1 MSESVTR
8 QSYIA
13 GADLSAKQY
22 YAVRL
27 ISADTVNVGTLGS
40 KCVGVLV
47 NTPSS
52 GHAAEVAT
60 AGKVKMIAG
69 SAITAGDTVESDASG
84 KAHKKTGDGYALG
97 VAITGAATGA
107 LFDVQLMPGQES
119 SGLARM
125 TAGAD
130 LSAAAKLAVKVGSA
144 DDEVVKGTLGSDC
157 VGIVVTGAAAAAEVV
172 VQTSGVATA
181 TSGAAVTLG
190 AELICNA
197 AGKVIDNPGTA
208 GYFVL
213 GTALNDTAG
222 ADADVHV
229 LLTQR
234 GANPTVQTKVQTTL
248 IAGAGGTTAKT
259 FVKAGTVAGRVDTC
273 GAGDAAIGVC
283 ATTDAG
289 GGNVIVQMAGIA
301 SVTTGGIVAAGA
313 ALMADAAGLAVTY
326 VASAD
331 NHLIGYALSADG
343 AGGGDINVAIV
354 PMGWEQ
360 DLPSQLTT
368 ELIAEAA
375 GVTAKLFVTA
385 NTVAGEC
392 KAITSSGQRAIGVS
406 LDTAAVGVSATVQ
419 FAGVVTCTSGAAV
432 TAGDTVQANVV
443 GRAITASGIK
453 GHYALGVALS
463 TAGGAG
469 VDLTVLLLPA
479 WVQDGTSARVIKA
492 NAFIGMDTNWTID
505 ELGHAALPASQT
517 NEYLLIAIPG
527 LRVGDVITG
536 YRLLGALNSGGNAVT
551 VDGKLVSL
559 AKAAG
564 ATPTRVE
571 ESVMVQVSKTAA
583 YALDDG
589 ATGLAVTVGAD
600 KTYHLWVQCTTA
612 AATTAAISGAEID
625 VTEQA

>member
-1 MSESVTR
+1 MSESATK

-22 YAVRL
+22 YAVR
-27 ISADTVNVGTLGS
+27 ITAADTVNVGTLGG

-47 NTPSS
+47 NAPES
-52 GHAAEVAT
+52 GRAAEVVT
-60 AGKVKMIAG
+60 AGKTKMLAG
-69 SAITAGDTVESDASG
+69 STITAGDTVESDALG
-84 KAHKKTGDGYALG
+84 KAHTKTGDGYALG
-97 VAITGAATGA
+97 VAITAAAAGA
-107 LFDVQLMPGQES
+107 LFDVQLMSGQET

-125 TAGAD
+125 TSGGA
-130 LSAAAKLAVKVGSA
+130 LASSAKLAVKVGVA
-144 DDEVVKGTLGSDC
+144 DDEVVLGSLGADC
-157 VGIVVTGAAAAAEVV
+157 VGILVTGAAATGEVV

-190 AELICNA
+190 AELIADA

-208 GYFVL
+208 GYYVL
-213 GTALNDTAG
+213 GIALNDTAG
-222 ADADVHV
+222 ANADVHV

-234 GANPTVQTKVQTTL
+234 GANPTTQTKVQVTL
-248 IAGAGGTTAKT
+248 VAGAGGTTAKS
-259 FVKAGTVAGRVDTC
+259 FCKAGAVAGTVDTC
-273 GAGDAAIGVC
+273 GAGQASIGVC
-283 ATTDAG
+283 GTTDAG
-289 GGNVIVQMAGIA
+289 GGSVAVQLAGIA
-301 SVTTGGIVAAGA
+301 SVTTGAIVVAGA
-313 ALMADAAGLAVTY
+313 ALMSDAAGLAVTY

-331 NHLIGYALSADG
+331 NHLVGYALSADG

-375 GVTAKLFVTA
+375 GVTAKLFVDA
-385 NTVAGEC
+385 NAVAGEC
-392 KAITSSGQRAIGVS
+392 VAISASGQRAVGVS
-406 LDTAAVGVSATVQ
+406 LDTAAGGVAATVQ
-419 FAGVVTCTSGAAV
+419 YAGVVTVTSGAPV
-432 TAGDTVQANVV
+432 TAGDTVQANAV
-443 GRAITASGIK
+443 GRAITASGTK

-463 TAGGAG
+463 TAGGAA

-479 WVQDGTSARVIKA
+479 WVQDGTSARVIKT

-505 ELGHAALPASQT
+505 ELGHAALAASQT

-536 YRLLGALNSGGNAVT
+536 YRIVGALNSGGNAVT
-551 VDGKLVSL
+551 IDGKLVSL

-589 ATGLAVTVGAD
+589 AAALAVTVDAD
-600 KTYHLWVQCTTA
+600 KTYHLWVQSTTA
-612 AATTAAISGAEID
+612 AATTAAIAGAEID